1 MKKFGTPSGAG
12 PGLASEKVGFCG
24 VGLPSGLVNRSEVGD
39 PLPGDPVPPRDR
51 PFGPDA
57 GCSDP
62 WTGAPDEPRRLP
74 PGAGCA
80 DGAGEDGLEE
90 GGAEPPEGGDEDGG
104 GDGVTGVG
112 GSGTGGVGIGR
123 LGT

>member
-24 VGLPSGLVNRSEVGD
+24 VGLPSGLVNRSEAGD
-39 PLPGDPVPPRDR
+39 PWSAGPVPPRDR
-51 PFGPDA
+51 PFGRDA

-62 WTGAPDEPRRLP
+62 LTGAPDEPRRVP
-74 PGAGCA
+74 PDPGCA

-90 GGAEPPEGGDEDGG
+90 GGADPPDGGEEGGG
-104 GDGVTGVG
+104 GDGVTGVEG
-112 GSGTGGVGIGR
+112 IGIGGVGIGR